1 MLILNFM
8 VLFSVT
14 RLGLNLGTMHLTSAV
29 VLSDFVFILVLGKL
43 YGWSVDLS
51 RVLRKLQPKLLALAV
66 KFLILCSERMN
77 LGS

>member
-1 MLILNFM
+1 M

-14 RLGLNLGTMHLTSAV
+14 RLGLNLGTMNLTSAV
-29 VLSDFVFILVLGKL
+29 VLFDIVFILVIRKL
-43 YGWSVDLS
+43 YRWSADLF
-51 RVLRKLQPKLLALAV
+51 RVLRKLKPKLLALPV